1 MEKNLNENSNND
13 EIEKIAKGM
22 IADKDLLH
30 SVKDVI
36 VFLKDVFSGVDV
48 DKC

>member
-22 IADKDLLH
+22 I
-30 SVKDVI
+30 
-36 VFLKDVFSGVDV
+36 VD
-48 DKC
+48 